1 MAGIP
6 EDTTG
11 ILSPRVA
18 ALCSSPQ
25 HHRSS
30 PPPPNLSRI
39 TEDAMEHTPTNV
51 PHNRHPHMLCNPQ
64 ISITDEL
71 GEVTIPESETSTP
84 EATGFSDFPTIFPTL
99 SSCDPL
105 RPSITRGIGK
115 ITPLQLQQS
124 VVISNSDCSNNND
137 SNTPNDSNFGRN
149 SRHEAYV
156 KNETLRHSFPPN
168 TTSHLFHTDSTDL
181 TYFDESPN
189 DLPMVELQK
198 TSSGSFEVALSEVC
212 STLCVNDILD
222 YIREQL
228 VAKGSIVGET
238 PDRSGL
244 ALQGPGGVQIELRV
258 SGEAD
263 SRGLRMRRISGDQLQ
278 YSQLCHELLQCIRV

>member
-1 MAGIP
+1 
-6 EDTTG
+6 
-11 ILSPRVA
+11 
-18 ALCSSPQ
+18 
-25 HHRSS
+25 
-30 PPPPNLSRI
+30 
-39 TEDAMEHTPTNV
+39 
-51 PHNRHPHMLCNPQ
+51 MLCNPQ

-71 GEVTIPESETSTP
+71 GEVTIPGSETSTP
-84 EATGFSDFPTIFPTL
+84 EATGFSEFPTIFPTL

-115 ITPLQLQQS
+115 IPAIQQS
-124 VVISNSDCSNNND
+124 IVISNSDSSNNND
-137 SNTPNDSNFGRN
+137 TLNNDTNFGRN

-156 KNETLRHSFPPN
+156 KNESLRHSFPPN
-168 TTSHLFHTDSTDL
+168 TTSHLYHTDSTDVA
-181 TYFDESPN
+181 YYDESPN

-198 TSSGSFEVALSEVC
+198 TSSGSFEVALSDFC
-212 STLCVNDILD
+212 SRLCVNDILD

-263 SRGLRMRRISGDQLQ
+263 ARGLRMRRISGDQLQ
-278 YSQLCHELLQCIRV
+278 YSQLCHELLACIRV